1 MAQHKRNPTP
11 EAATHTFEEWFD
23 IYGPKYKNLAGIRRH
38 LSTMWGKGKWGDDEY
53 VRYLMELYEHDRE
66 ALTKKPP
73 KEVPIPTGSADERFA
88 AYVEYYEDPAP
99 NDILLLRQMARIESQ
114 LDTIQDSW
122 EVAVAD
128 GNRTGA
134 KGWSDMVKSLTAEHR
149 NIQKTLGISRSDR
162 DKTRSREDLA
172 EYITDIIGK
181 TAKFVDEH
189 AIQIRC
195 PHCALSP
202 AQTEIDMG
210 LILFHF
216 RQDVPWSFEFQ
227 CPLCQETVKL
237 P

>member
-11 EAATHTFEEWFD
+11 EAVTLSFEEWFE
-23 IYGPKYKNLAGIRRH
+23 IYGPKYKNLAGIRKH
-38 LSTMWGKGKWGDDEY
+38 LSTMYGKGNWGDDEY
-53 VRYLMELYEHDRE
+53 VRYLMELYEYDRNE
-66 ALTKKPP
+66 LVKEPP

-88 AYVEYYEDPAP
+88 AYMEYYEDPAP
-99 NDILLLRQMARIESQ
+99 NDVLLLRQMARIESQ
-114 LDTIQDSW
+114 LDTIQDNW
-122 EVAVAD
+122 EMAVQD
-128 GNRTGA
+128 GNRTAA

-162 DKTRSREDLA
+162 DKTRTREDLA
-172 EYITDIIGK
+172 DYIQDIVRK
-181 TAKFVDEH
+181 TASFVDEH

-195 PHCALSP
+195 PHCVLSP

-216 RQDVPWSFEFQ
+216 RQDVEWHFEFQ
-227 CPLCQETVKL
+227 CPLCQESVRL